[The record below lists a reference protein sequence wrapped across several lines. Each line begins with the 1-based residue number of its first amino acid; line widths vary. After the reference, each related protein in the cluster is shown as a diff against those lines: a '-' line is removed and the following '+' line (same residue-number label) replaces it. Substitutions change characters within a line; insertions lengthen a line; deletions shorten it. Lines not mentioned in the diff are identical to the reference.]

1 MHGDVRSGID
11 ATLMQKVDFTPTTYA
26 ILPGGSVGELESPVG
41 DVMLPLLLMALVY
54 TVVRFWRNRKLLL
67 KSK

>member
-1 MHGDVRSGID
+1 
-11 ATLMQKVDFTPTTYA
+11 MQKLDFTPVMYSSREDDKTTDTDPTGQA
-26 ILPGGSVGELESPVG
+26 NGTFASPVG
-41 DVMLPLLLMALVY
+41 DVLLPLLLMAFVY